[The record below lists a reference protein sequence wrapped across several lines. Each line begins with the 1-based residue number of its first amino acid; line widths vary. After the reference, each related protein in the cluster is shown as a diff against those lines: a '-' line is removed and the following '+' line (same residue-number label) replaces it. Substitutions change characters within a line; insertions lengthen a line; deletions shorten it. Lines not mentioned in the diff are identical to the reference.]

1 MNSTTR
7 HRATRRQTLRRA
19 LQLESLES
27 RQLMAGDVSG
37 TIFED
42 LNQNGSRDGSESG
55 VAAGWRVFI
64 DTNLNGAFNTG
75 EPTGQT
81 NVDGDYLITGVQA
94 GLRRLSIE
102 IPLGWT
108 PTKPLSQDVTV
119 ENGKETKKADFFAF
133 AGGTIKGEVWNDT
146 DGNGNRDTDPTTGQF
161 IDVGL
166 GGWTVFLDLNKSGIL
181 DTGEPETKT
190 DSIGAYQFTNVPAG
204 DYEVTEV
211 LPEGWEASK
220 GYDSKQTAG
229 VTALGTVVQDFANFS
244 LVNGSIE
251 GTVWLDT
258 DGDGDRAKDPTT
270 GLPTEPGLK
279 DWVIILDQ
287 NFNGEWDTGEL
298 SASTDSD
305 GTYRFA
311 SVPEGAYNVLE
322 VMPEGAW
329 SISPGFSNPLLVNV
343 LAGEKS
349 NNVDFA
355 NFTVL
360 NGGIAGTIWNDLNRD
375 GVRNTNLAGE
385 YLEPGLEAWTVV
397 LDMNRNGTL
406 DVGEPSATTDVNG
419 SYNFADLQIG
429 EYDLI
434 EMVQTGWETAPGF
447 SGDQSVRVYS
457 GATTTAGDFANFN
470 LSTLVAG
477 SIAGTV
483 WNDDNGNGSQDITES
498 GIEGWTVY
506 ADLDSSGSYSTGEP
520 QATSGVDGSYLIAG
534 VNPGTVTVRASVAAG
549 WQATAPLTASRTLV
563 LKNGESI
570 LGIGFGAKQI
580 HDSAITGVAFAD
592 TNKNGVRD
600 AGERG
605 LSGITIFVDLN
616 NNGSLDSG
624 EPSQLSSTDQFFTPG
639 TDETGT
645 FSFTHLAVGSYQVRQ
660 ILPATLSAT
669 PSSELVKSVTVSA
682 SASTAPIK
690 FADVFRA
697 NEIRGSL
704 FDDSN
709 GNSLRDAGELP
720 LSGKRVFIDLDRDN
734 IRDIDEPESITDSEG
749 KYTFVDLASGIYV
762 VRQELESGD
771 DLTYPNTV
779 GGILW
784 PTGTSHP
791 SIGNVTPSEVTVSLA
806 KDQSIRQNYSI
817 TLPGTGGLSSMV
829 DVFLLF
835 DDTGSFVNNS
845 PIVRGAFPT
854 IISQLQ
860 ASLPGVDMGFGVG
873 RFEEYANFAYEYD
886 SGRPFVLNQP
896 IVASSTA
903 GYMAAV
909 QAALDRTTPGYGGD
923 EPETDIEALY
933 QLVTGKGFDGNNNGT
948 VSDSGAAGLGSTQ
961 LSPGFSGDV
970 PSFASFHADAGA
982 GVLSPDGT
990 VGGGG
995 FRAGALPVVLLA
1007 TDTGFAYQPK
1017 GESSITGLGGLSLPV
1032 SSLTGTSRSTTPNDQ
1047 GAGLQETVT
1056 ALNALGALVIGLG
1069 TNADSNVDPRQAL
1082 ESLSRLT
1089 GAINQ
1094 TTTTI
1099 DNGTVDPIAPGDPL
1113 YFEIASGFATS
1124 VANGVT
1130 KAIQNAVT
1138 NVAMN
1143 ITLRASDPRVRII
1156 NHSGTAVGVKAGQTA
1171 NFDVEF
1177 IGDGAPHRF
1186 DLLFVREGTDVVLG
1200 SIPVVIGTPIA
1211 GDGYHFEDLEEGEI
1225 EDLAD
1230 FGSHH
1235 SSSTSNPNIAPSF
1248 LVGPA
1253 QTITEDAGAQSVVG
1267 WATGISAGPSSE
1279 SWQFVSFTVTTDHP
1293 ELFSVPPTVSPTG
1306 TLTYQTASNAFGTAL
1321 VNVVLRDNGGTA
1333 SGGVDTSLPQSFAIT
1348 VTTVNDSPV
1357 ANDESYITAED
1368 STLAIASPGV
1378 LGNDTDVD
1386 FDTLTARLVSST
1398 TNGTLT
1404 LGADG
1409 IFSYIPNTGFNGTDS
1424 FTYVANDGTADSNLA
1439 TVVISVSAS
1448 NDAPDAVNDAF
1459 TVVED
1464 TTLTVAAPGVLANDT
1479 DIDSSSLTAVVVSG
1493 PAHGTLSLSNDGSL
1507 SYTPNANFVGSD
1519 SFTYVANDG
1528 TVDSNVATVVISV
1541 TASND
1546 APVAVNDAYSAVED
1560 TTLTV
1565 AAPGV
1570 LANDTDIDS
1579 SSLTAVI
1586 VSGPAHGALS
1596 LNSDGSLSYTP
1607 NANFVGTDSFTYVA
1621 NDGTDDSNVATVVI
1635 SVSATND
1642 APLAVNDSYSIA
1654 EDNTLSIA
1662 APGVLANDSDPE
1674 GDALSVVLVSSP
1686 TKGSISLQADG
1697 SFVYTPNLNATG
1709 SDSFTYLVN
1718 DGLSNSNI
1726 ATVDLQITPVNDE
1739 PKAVNDSYSVV
1750 SGANLIVSAP
1760 GVLANDSDVEGQPL
1774 SATIVTSPSSGS
1786 VTMNAN
1792 GSFNYVPNPG
1802 FSGTDSFTYQAN
1814 DGSLS
1819 SNVATVTITV
1829 TPLATTKTNFL
1840 VIDQSRRRFYE
1851 YDSAGNAIGNT
1862 RLDKEDQSPL
1872 GLAVSQDGTRR
1883 WVVDSKGEIF
1893 VYDASSRLIGT
1904 WELKGI
1910 DKPEGITVSGNDLWI
1925 VDRES
1930 ASVAYFKG
1938 GASRL
1943 SGSASATS
1951 TFKLNRNNQTP
1962 KDLVTDGSTIWV
1974 VNDGSSSDSVFVYS
1988 KAGAML
1994 GSWTVDARNTQ
2005 STGITLD
2012 PSSAG
2017 NLLIVDSKT
2026 DLVYQYDSSA
2036 SLRSGKAA
2044 ASRTMAL
2051 DANNGNAQA
2060 IAATPSAS
2068 SPSTLS
2074 RTSGSSSTS
2083 LSTPSSVSPRD
2094 VNEDGRTSAVDAL
2107 LVIDYLNSGTRVGWE
2122 SSWWLLDVNN
2132 DGRVSP
2138 VDALGVIDAIHTGR
2152 TSEGELSLRDD
2163 ALLDLLADS
2172 ELETLESLTH
2182 RRKR

>member
-7 HRATRRQTLRRA
+7 QRATRRQTLRRA
-19 LQLESLES
+19 LYLESLES

-42 LNQNGSRDGSESG
+42 LNQNGGRDGGESG

-64 DTNLNGAFNTG
+64 DTNLNGVFNTG
-75 EPTGQT
+75 EPTAQT

-119 ENGKETKKADFFAF
+119 VNGKETKKADFFAF
-133 AGGTIKGEVWNDT
+133 AGGTIEGEVWNDA

-166 GGWTVFLDLNKSGIL
+166 GGWTVFLDLNKSGVL
-181 DTGEPETKT
+181 DAGEPETKT
-190 DSIGAYQFTNVPAG
+190 DSLGAYQFTNVPAG
-204 DYEVTEV
+204 DYEVTEI

-220 GYDSKQTAG
+220 GFDSKQTAS

-258 DGDGDRAKDPTT
+258 DGDGDRATDPTT

-279 DWVIILDQ
+279 DWVIVLDQ
-287 NFNGEWDTGEL
+287 NFNGLLDTDEL
-298 SASTDSD
+298 SVSTDVD
-305 GTYRFA
+305 GAYRFA

-329 SISPGFSNPLLVNV
+329 SISPGFSNPQFVNV
-343 LAGEKS
+343 IAGEKT

-360 NGGIAGTIWNDLNRD
+360 NGGIVGTIWNDLNRD

-385 YLEPGLEAWTVV
+385 YLEQGLEAWTVV
-397 LDMNRNGTL
+397 LDMNRNRTL
-406 DVGEPSATTDVNG
+406 DVGEPSATSDVNG
-419 SYNFADLQIG
+419 AYSFADLQIG

-434 EMVQTGWETAPGF
+434 EVIPTGWETAPGF

-457 GATTTAGDFANFN
+457 GATTTASDFANFN
-470 LSTLVAG
+470 LSTLVVG
-477 SIAGTV
+477 SIAGSV
-483 WNDDNGNGSQDITES
+483 WNDDNGNGSQDSTES

-520 QATSGVDGSYLIAG
+520 QATTGIDGSYVISG
-534 VNPGTVTVRASVAAG
+534 VNPGTVTVRTSVAAG

-570 LGIGFGAKQI
+570 LGISFGAKQI

-592 TNKNGVRD
+592 TNKNGARD

-616 NNGSLDSG
+616 SNGLLDSG
-624 EPSQLSSTDQFFTPG
+624 EPSQSSSTDQFFTPG
-639 TDETGT
+639 KDETGT
-645 FSFTHLAVGSYQVRQ
+645 FSFTHLAVGTYQVRQ
-660 ILPATLSAT
+660 ILPATLIAT

-709 GNSLRDAGELP
+709 GNSIRDAGELP

-734 IRDIDEPESITDSEG
+734 LRDIDEPETTTDSEG

-771 DLTYPNTV
+771 NLTYPNTV

-806 KDQSIRQNYSI
+806 KDQSFRQNYSI
-817 TLPGTGGLSSMV
+817 TLPGSGGLSSMV

-896 IVASSTA
+896 IVASSTT

-909 QAALDRTTPGYGGD
+909 QSALDRTTPGYGGD
-923 EPETDIEALY
+923 QPETDIEALY

-948 VSDSGAAGLGSTQ
+948 VSDSGAAGLSSTQ
-961 LSPGFSGDV
+961 LNPGGSGDV
-970 PSFASFHADAGA
+970 PSFASFQADASA
-982 GVLSPDGT
+982 GVLTPDGT

-1017 GESSITGLGGLSLPV
+1017 GESSVTGLGGLSLPV
-1032 SSLTGTSRSTTPNDQ
+1032 SSLTGTSRSSTPNDL

-1089 GAINQ
+1089 GATNQ

-1099 DNGTVDPIAPGDPL
+1099 DNGTADPIAPGDPL

-1211 GDGYHFEDLEEGEI
+1211 GDGYHFEDLDEGEI

-1235 SSSTSNPNIAPSF
+1235 SSSTSDPNTAPSF
-1248 LVGPA
+1248 HVGPA
-1253 QTITEDAGAQSVVG
+1253 QTVTEDAGAQNVIG

-1279 SWQFVSFTVTTDHP
+1279 SWQSVSFTVTTDHP
-1293 ELFSVPPTVSPTG
+1293 GLFSVQPSVASNG
-1306 TLTYQTASNAFGTAL
+1306 TLTYQTATNAFGTAL
-1321 VNVVLRDNGGTA
+1321 VNVVLHDNGGTA
-1333 SGGVDTSLPQSFAIT
+1333 FGGIDTSLPQSFAIT
-1348 VTTVNDSPV
+1348 VTAVNDAPV
-1357 ANDESYITAED
+1357 ANDESYVTAED

-1386 FDTLTARLVSST
+1386 LDTLTARVVTSP
-1398 TNGTLT
+1398 NHGTIS

-1409 IFSYIPNTGFNGTDS
+1409 IFSYTPNTDFNGNDSFTYVANDGTTDSNVATVVIAVGASNDAPVAVNDAYTVAEDTTLTVAAPGVLANDSDIDSATLTAVVVTGPAHGTLSLSNDGSLSYTPNTNFVGTDS
-1424 FTYVANDGTADSNLA
+1424 FTYIANDGTADSNLA

-1448 NDAPDAVNDAF
+1448 NDAPVAVNDAYSIA
-1459 TVVED
+1459 ED

-1479 DIDSSSLTAVVVSG
+1479 DTDGDSLT
-1493 PAHGTLSLSNDGSL
+1493 
-1507 SYTPNANFVGSD
+1507 
-1519 SFTYVANDG
+1519 
-1528 TVDSNVATVVISV
+1528 
-1541 TASND
+1541 
-1546 APVAVNDAYSAVED
+1546 
-1560 TTLTV
+1560 
-1565 AAPGV
+1565 
-1570 LANDTDIDS
+1570 
-1579 SSLTAVI
+1579 
-1586 VSGPAHGALS
+1586 
-1596 LNSDGSLSYTP
+1596 
-1607 NANFVGTDSFTYVA
+1607 
-1621 NDGTDDSNVATVVI
+1621 
-1635 SVSATND
+1635 
-1642 APLAVNDSYSIA
+1642 
-1654 EDNTLSIA
+1654 
-1662 APGVLANDSDPE
+1662 
-1674 GDALSVVLVSSP
+1674 VVLVSSP
-1686 TKGSISLQADG
+1686 AKGSISLQADG
-1697 SFVYTPNLNATG
+1697 SFVYTPKLNATG
-1709 SDSFTYLVN
+1709 SDSFSYLLS
-1718 DGLSNSNI
+1718 DGVSNSNI
-1726 ATVDLQITPVNDE
+1726 ATVDIQITPVNDA
-1739 PKAVNDSYSVV
+1739 PKAGNDSYTVV
-1750 SGANLIVSAP
+1750 SGATLNVSAP
-1760 GVLANDSDVEGQPL
+1760 GVLANDSDVEGQAL
-1774 SATIVTSPSSGS
+1774 SAMIVTSPSSGS
-1786 VTMNAN
+1786 VTMTAN

-1840 VIDQSRRRFYE
+1840 VVDSSRRRFYE
-1851 YDSAGNAIGNT
+1851 YDSTGTAIGNT

-1872 GLAVSQDGTRR
+1872 GLAISQDGTRR

-1930 ASVAYFKG
+1930 ASVAFFNG
-1938 GASRL
+1938 GAIRL

-1962 KDLVTDGSTIWV
+1962 KDLVTDGAMIWV
-1974 VNDGSSSDSVFVYS
+1974 VNDGASSDSVFVYS
-1988 KAGAML
+1988 NAGAML

-2005 STGITLD
+2005 STGIALD
-2012 PSSAG
+2012 PISTG

-2026 DLVYQYDSSA
+2026 DLIYQYDGSA
-2036 SLRSGKAA
+2036 SLRSGKAT
-2044 ASRTMAL
+2044 ASRTIVL
-2051 DANNGNAQA
+2051 DANNGNSQA
-2060 IAATPSAS
+2060 IATTPAAS

-2074 RTSGSSSTS
+2074 RTSGSSSAPLSAPTS
-2083 LSTPSSVSPRD
+2083 VNPQD

-2107 LVIDYLNSGTRVGWE
+2107 LVIDYLNSASRSGWE
-2122 SSWWLLDVNN
+2122 SSSRLLDVNN

-2152 TSEGELSLRDD
+2152 NSEGEFNLQDS
-2163 ALLDLLADS
+2163 ALMDLLADS
-2172 ELETLESLTH
+2172 ESETLESLTH